1 MANKVKIARSGG
13 SAGHTATTIP
23 TGSNLEYGEL
33 AWLNGS
39 NRLFIGRATS
49 DPTSDDGD
57 PAPYEITRQ
66 STATVPG
73 MASFDSGEF
82 NISAYNLA
90 NNTGATVSLKDGG
103 VANAHLSGITALPDL
118 TGLDFTA
125 GNRTLFGNQASGNI
139 LTIGNHSDGVVLIKG
154 DLQVDGTTTT
164 INSTI
169 VTIDDKTFVVAD
181 GMNAASADEGGFFVS
196 TVASLTFETTGTKWQ
211 SNIPI
216 EASAFIGALTGNAD
230 SATTSAALTG
240 TQASAITANTAK
252 TGITSG
258 QASAITANTAKTGIT
273 SGQASAITA
282 NTAKTGITSGQASA
296 ITANTAKTGITSGQA
311 SAIVA
316 NTAKVGT
323 EGLATSRMLGNFDP
337 GAGAVAVT
345 KAQVLTF
352 LNVADGATNT
362 TDTNTW
368 RGVTAGGNTLGTSET
383 LAFTAGTNVTIT
395 ENAGAV
401 TITSTD
407 TNTQLSTEA
416 VQDIVGAMVTGNTE
430 TNIAVT
436 YQDGDGTLDFV
447 STNTNLSTEAV
458 QDIVGA
464 MFSSNTETRIA
475 ATYQDGDG
483 TIDLVVDAIPQGD
496 ITGVTAGTGMSG
508 GGTSGAVTLNCTIT
522 NNNQLTNGAGYTTA
536 VGDITAVTAGTG
548 LTGGGT
554 SGAVTLNV
562 ASNYLTDSDTI
573 DGGTPVWT

>member
-1 MANKVKIARSGG
+1 
-13 SAGHTATTIP
+13 
-23 TGSNLEYGEL
+23 
-33 AWLNGS
+33 
-39 NRLFIGRATS
+39 
-49 DPTSDDGD
+49 
-57 PAPYEITRQ
+57 
-66 STATVPG
+66 
-73 MASFDSGEF
+73 
-82 NISAYNLA
+82 
-90 NNTGATVSLKDGG
+90 
-103 VANAHLSGITALPDL
+103 
-118 TGLDFTA
+118 
-125 GNRTLFGNQASGNI
+125 
-139 LTIGNHSDGVVLIKG
+139 
-154 DLQVDGTTTT
+154 
-164 INSTI
+164 
-169 VTIDDKTFVVAD
+169 
-181 GMNAASADEGGFFVS
+181 
-196 TVASLTFETTGTKWQ
+196 
-211 SNIPI
+211 
-216 EASAFIGALTGNAD
+216 
-230 SATTSAALTG
+230 
-240 TQASAITANTAK
+240 
-252 TGITSG
+252 
-258 QASAITANTAKTGIT
+258 
-273 SGQASAITA
+273 
-282 NTAKTGITSGQASA
+282 
-296 ITANTAKTGITSGQA
+296 
-311 SAIVA
+311 
-316 NTAKVGT
+316 
-323 EGLATSRMLGNFDP
+323 MLGNFDP

-436 YQDGDGTLDFV
+436 YQDGDGT
-447 STNTNLSTEAV
+447 
-458 QDIVGA
+458 
-464 MFSSNTETRIA
+464 
-475 ATYQDGDG
+475 
-483 TIDLVVDAIPQGD
+483 IDLVVDAIPQGD